1 MPERIFKDLQNQQKV
16 CKINRHCWRR
26 FQSQEKNAAIFG
38 DTLFM
43 RSKEFSRVRT
53 LSGWSI
59 CWTGAG
65 ASPMTLLNV
74 ACGPLKRRRFF
85 RRGLSPPRT
94 VADSPSP
101 SKLSG
106 RDVANTTSKC
116 GSWMLQTKTKSAFQ
130 YYFTCVVDDINSACK
145 KQSFPLRNTYYCV
158 TRPSGTLATSRERY
172 GIIIR

>member
-1 MPERIFKDLQNQQKV
+1 MFLTRWSESSCWWGRWLPLLAYQIAGMELRIPCLSSSCLRGSSKS
-16 CKINRHCWRR
+16 CKINRKCAKSITTAAEGSK
-26 FQSQEKNAAIFG
+26 SQEKNAAIFG

-59 CWTGAG
+59 CWTGGG

-74 ACGPLKRRRFF
+74 ACGPLKRRRFL

-106 RDVANTTSKC
+106 RDVTNTTSKC
-116 GSWMLQTKTKSAFQ
+116 GRL
-130 YYFTCVVDDINSACK
+130 N
-145 KQSFPLRNTYYCV
+145 
-158 TRPSGTLATSRERY
+158 ATD
-172 GIIIR
+172 

>member
-1 MPERIFKDLQNQQKV
+1 MDTNAQASLKMFLTGWSESSCWWGRWLPLLAYQIAGMELRIPCLSSSCLRGSSKS
-16 CKINRHCWRR
+16 CKINRKCAKSIATAEEGFNLKRKML
-26 FQSQEKNAAIFG
+26 QSLE
-38 DTLFM
+38 TLFM

-59 CWTGAG
+59 CWTGGG

-74 ACGPLKRRRFF
+74 ACGLLKRRRFL

-116 GSWMLQTKTKSAFQ
+116 SRL
-130 YYFTCVVDDINSACK
+130 N
-145 KQSFPLRNTYYCV
+145 
-158 TRPSGTLATSRERY
+158 ATD
-172 GIIIR
+172 